1 MGISHSPILRYAATL
16 LGAITFGFGVN
27 YVSNPESAYDIFE
40 FPRMSIQSDQDIMNA
55 VMILY
60 GAKDLFMGI
69 AIWASVWL
77 GTRKSAGLILMASSG
92 AAGIDGY
99 IVNKMTG
106 GGEWN
111 HWGYGSVMMV
121 LGLVMT
127 GIVG

>member
-1 MGISHSPILRYAATL
+1 MAISHSPILRYVATSF
-16 LGAITFGFGVN
+16 GAIFFGFGIN
-27 YVSNPESAYDIFE
+27 YVFNPEAAYDIFE
-40 FPRMSIQSDQDIMNA
+40 FPRMSVQSDQDIMNA

-60 GAKDLFMGI
+60 GAKDLFIGI

-77 GTRKSAGLILMASSG
+77 GTRKSAGLILMAASG
-92 AAGIDGY
+92 AAGVDGY

-111 HWGYGSVMMV
+111 HWGYGSAMMV

-127 GIVG
+127 GILG

>member
-1 MGISHSPILRYAATL
+1 MGISHSPILRYIATL
-16 LGAITFGFGVN
+16 LGAVTFGFGIN
-27 YVSNPESAYDIFE
+27 YVFNPESAYDIFE

-127 GIVG
+127 GILG